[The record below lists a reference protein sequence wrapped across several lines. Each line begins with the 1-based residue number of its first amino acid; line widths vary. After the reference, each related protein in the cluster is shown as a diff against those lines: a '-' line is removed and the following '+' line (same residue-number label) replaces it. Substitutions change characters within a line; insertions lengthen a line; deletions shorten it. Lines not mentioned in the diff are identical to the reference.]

1 MKTFTLLSLITLF
14 SFTTYAQEFEF
25 KLSFKDSLGNTDSLS
40 YGYDIAATNG
50 VDASFGEIDIL
61 SLPRSGFNIRFSDVL
76 VNGKTTPNYQSK
88 KQIIPNKCPDWLL
101 NDFGVSI
108 EVDGKNFPITLKW
121 DKNLFKDSCRIGTIL
136 TDVHPGGW
144 FDTRGHFRTFLA
156 ETDSV
161 VIKEPYYTYTN
172 AASKKISVLWIAF
185 MDSSVFKIPF
195 DPMIF
200 EPDPLGISSSSKSAL
215 MEIYPNPTKDDLNI
229 HTNAKLNKVAL
240 YDMLGTQIVIQ
251 HGNNLNKLHLNS
263 VPTGTYLLKASDEY
277 GNVFIKRVVKS
288 AP

>member
-1 MKTFTLLSLITLF
+1 MKTLTLSSLFVLF
-14 SFTTYAQEFEF
+14 SFAVPAQEFVF
-25 KLSFKDSLGNTDSLS
+25 KLSFKDSSGNTDSLS

-50 VDASFGEIDIL
+50 IDASFGEIDIL
-61 SLPRSGFNIRFSDVL
+61 SVPRSGFNVRFSDVL

-121 DKNLFKDSCRIGTIL
+121 DKKLFKDSCRIGTIL

-161 VIKEPYYTYTN
+161 VIKTPYYAYTN
-172 AASKKISVLWIAF
+172 AAGKKINVLWIAF
-185 MDSSVFKIPF
+185 MDSSVYKIPF

-200 EPDPLGISSSSKSAL
+200 EPDPLGIIHENTLAAT
-215 MEIYPNPTKDDLNI
+215 EIFPNPVQDVLNI
-229 HTNAKLNKVAL
+229 RTNANIHVVAL
-240 YDMLGTQIVIQ
+240 YDMQGRQIVMQKGSNISRLQ
-251 HGNNLNKLHLNS
+251 LPLLA
-263 VPTGTYLLKASDEY
+263 TGTYLLKMTDDH
-277 GNVFIKRVVKS
+277 GNMLMKRVVKN

>member
-1 MKTFTLLSLITLF
+1 M
-14 SFTTYAQEFEF
+14 
-25 KLSFKDSLGNTDSLS
+25 DSLS

-50 VDASFGEIDIL
+50 IDASFGEIDIL
-61 SLPRSGFNIRFSDVL
+61 SVPRSGFNVRFSDVL

-156 ETDSV
+156 EADSV
-161 VIKEPYYTYTN
+161 VIKAPYYSYTN
-172 AASKKISVLWIAF
+172 AASKKINVLWIAF
-185 MDSSVFKIPF
+185 MDSSVYKIPF

-200 EPDPLGISSSSKSAL
+200 EPDPLGIHHLSQDVTI
-215 MEIYPNPTKDDLNI
+215 EVFPNPVQDILHINTTKNI
-229 HTNAKLNKVAL
+229 ESIEL
-240 YDMLGTQIVIQ
+240 YDMYGKRVLTETAK
-251 HGNNLNKLHLNS
+251 NMNLLNLS
-263 VPTGTYLLKASDEY
+263 SLPSGLYLLKLSDDK
-277 GNVFIKRVVKS
+277 GRIIIKKI
-288 AP
+288 AKTTID